1 MFSWK
6 KQPRGSYVAEIGDL
20 RVVVKEY
27 NEYWWLSMG
36 IRSYSSD
43 MSVGMFRPA
52 VNIIQ
57 FPKPCTEEQAL
68 ELANDYMEKFIG
80 RIVSDASGN

>member
-1 MFSWK
+1 
-6 KQPRGSYVAEIGDL
+6 
-20 RVVVKEY
+20 
-27 NEYWWLSMG
+27 MG

-43 MSVGMFRPA
+43 MSVSMFRPA